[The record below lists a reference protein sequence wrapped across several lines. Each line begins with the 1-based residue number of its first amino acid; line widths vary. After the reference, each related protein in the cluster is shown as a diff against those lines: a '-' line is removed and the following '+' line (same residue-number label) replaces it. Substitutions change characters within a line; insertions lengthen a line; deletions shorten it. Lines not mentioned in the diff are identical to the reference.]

1 MLVLFRNQLVTVSVV
16 HALFV
21 PSEAVTVYDP
31 VDGAVKVVVK
41 LPAES
46 EVVVVRMVEPIIIWM
61 VVRGANP
68 VPLTVTV
75 VPCEQLLGE
84 RDIVG
89 VNWLLWTT
97 MLPPPNARPV
107 R

>member
-1 MLVLFRNQLVTVSVV
+1 M
-16 HALFV
+16 
-21 PSEAVTVYDP
+21 
-31 VDGAVKVVVK
+31 VVK
-41 LPAES
+41 LPEES
-46 EVVVVRMVEPIIIWM
+46 EVVDVKTVGPIITLM

-75 VPCEQLLGE
+75 VPCVQLLGG

-89 VNWLLWTT
+89 ANWLLWTT
-97 MLPPPNARPV
+97 ILPPPNDRPV